1 MSMSAYLVYGGG
13 TPGQTVFHQVNSG
26 GTPGP
31 GQPVFH
37 RLNRLEV
44 NGGGSSVS
52 FLILIVLCFSE
63 YFVFVNVFYIK
74 GCIRFFSF
82 FLVLFFCL
90 FSTTFPSS
98 FFFPDWPTR
107 FLQLTKG
114 AITLFYD
121 KQLCYTTTTHF
132 FCYKQ
137 LRGTVTL
144 SYGKQVPR
152 QIIGLYFASLRNTFQ
167 NSTTTNCITSF
178 LSAE

>member
-1 MSMSAYLVYGGG
+1 M
-13 TPGQTVFHQVNSG
+13 
-26 GTPGP
+26 
-31 GQPVFH
+31 
-37 RLNRLEV
+37 
-44 NGGGSSVS
+44 GGGSSVS

-63 YFVFVNVFYIK
+63 YFVFVSFVSCNHWNELSIGTLSFFCVESLSSSSLSDFSLRVNVFYIK

-121 KQLCYTTTTHF
+121 KQLCYTTTIHF

-152 QIIGLYFASLRNTFQ
+152 QILAIYFLTSEYFPKLNHNNFLL
-167 NSTTTNCITSF
+167 SNCITSF

>member
-1 MSMSAYLVYGGG
+1 M
-13 TPGQTVFHQVNSG
+13 
-26 GTPGP
+26 
-31 GQPVFH
+31 
-37 RLNRLEV
+37 
-44 NGGGSSVS
+44 
-52 FLILIVLCFSE
+52 
-63 YFVFVNVFYIK
+63 FYIK

-121 KQLCYTTTTHF
+121 KQLCYTTTIHF

-152 QIIGLYFASLRNTFQ
+152 QILAIYFLTSEYFPKLNHNNFLL
-167 NSTTTNCITSF
+167 SNCITSF
-178 LSAE
+178 LSVHNKDVSCKKCILWFPYHCK